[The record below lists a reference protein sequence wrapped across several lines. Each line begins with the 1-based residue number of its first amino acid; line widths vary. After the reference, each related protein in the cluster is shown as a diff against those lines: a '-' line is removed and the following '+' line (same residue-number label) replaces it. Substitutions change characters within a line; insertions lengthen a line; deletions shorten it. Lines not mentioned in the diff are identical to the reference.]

1 MALMRIFFTT
11 IDTSI
16 KMLEMFEYDFM
27 QRAFIA
33 GIIIAVLASISGTFV
48 VLRRYSLI
56 GETLSH
62 SALLGVAVGLVAE
75 FNPLWSAV
83 LFALFAAW
91 LIEYLRSAF
100 SLYSDAVLAI
110 LLSGSLA
117 SAVIIVSLGGAF
129 NNSLF
134 SYLFGSILAVSSD
147 DIVVIA
153 VFGAISLFLLLLF
166 SKEFYFI
173 AYDEEVAKTSGIK
186 VDFLNLLLVSIVAII
201 IALSIRVVG
210 SLLISALMIIP
221 TIAALQFRVGFLKT
235 VLISL
240 CIALLSVFSGMT
252 LSFHFSLPS
261 GATIV
266 LCVLFIFILS
276 LVINRR

>member
-1 MALMRIFFTT
+1 MF
-11 IDTSI
+11 
-16 KMLEMFEYDFM
+16 EMFEYEFM

-33 GIIIAVLASISGTFV
+33 GIIIAILASISGTFI

-56 GETLSH
+56 GETLAH
-62 SALLGVAVGLVAE
+62 SALLGVAIGLVAE
-75 FNPLWSAV
+75 YNPLWMAV
-83 LFALFAAW
+83 LFALLSAW

-100 SLYSDAVLAI
+100 SIYSDAILAI

-117 SAVIIVSLGGAF
+117 LAIIIVSLGGAF

-134 SYLFGSILAVSSD
+134 SYLFGSILSVSSE
-147 DIVVIA
+147 DIVVISI
-153 VFGAISLFLLLLF
+153 FGAISLVTLLLF

-186 VDFLNLLLVSIVAII
+186 VNLLNFLLVSIVAVI

-235 VLISL
+235 VIFSLI
-240 CIALLSVFSGMT
+240 IALFSVIAGMT
-252 LSFHFSLPS
+252 LSFYFSLPS

-266 LCVLFIFILS
+266 MCVLFIFILS
-276 LVINRR
+276 LVINRK